1 MKSNTKIVLF
11 TTLDSVIPF
20 CIIIGTVNRHLEEI
34 NRNRYLTVVPINE
47 SKEIMTKIQRTVE

>member
-1 MKSNTKIVLF
+1 MKSNTKTVLF

-20 CIIIGTVNRHLEEI
+20 CIIIGTVNGHLEEI